1 MQQGQLTPISH
12 PSDSRDVSPRSPYG
26 QLPTSRADDFHGGQ
40 RGGNAPTPS
49 ASQGRR
55 PGGYG
60 GLEEPKR
67 YDSGDRQMGGTPG
80 PYDQDRR
87 PSAARPAPS
96 PRVDTFDRDD
106 GEFGGPPRMPRKNG
120 YGGFGP
126 PPKAADDF
134 TPGGMNRSETFPRP
148 SFPVDPPLRTPS
160 APGTRPDRSRKEGGL
175 ESGRRPSQGPDTSRP
190 PPPRTSL
197 LRPMT
202 AGQGAGSVNL
212 AAEFGIGNPYH
223 TPSDSA
229 SSGYSTFSHPS
240 QASSQSSPGRSQ
252 VNRKASDTNNIDNL
266 MDDLQSSMTDMRT
279 NDRSLDTSASY
290 RNQTPLAEP
299 PYGTSPRDNSSMP
312 YGRRDDLSPPSAD
325 RPILSPRLG
334 ASPQQDFFG
343 HGQRQQSPGRYGTS
357 PPSPYTTAQ
366 PRKNSEALPRG
377 DCKACGLPIRGK
389 SVSSAD
395 GRLTGKYHKACF
407 VCTTCSAPFTSAE
420 FYVLDNKPYCEQ
432 HYHKLNGSLC
442 GSCDRG
448 IEGQYL
454 EDEAQI
460 KYHSGCFRCLD
471 CGMSLSDGYFE
482 VDGLAYCEPDAWRRV
497 QPTHSGGGGME
508 QQQPDPYAQ
517 PPPRGP
523 SGQASRPPMGNVGL
537 PGRPGPRY
545 GAGGPGKQRPHPPA
559 AGSRPGFGG
568 GPRPKMNK
576 RMTRMGMM

>member
-1 MQQGQLTPISH
+1 M
-12 PSDSRDVSPRSPYG
+12 
-26 QLPTSRADDFHGGQ
+26 
-40 RGGNAPTPS
+40 
-49 ASQGRR
+49 
-55 PGGYG
+55 
-60 GLEEPKR
+60 
-67 YDSGDRQMGGTPG
+67 
-80 PYDQDRR
+80 
-87 PSAARPAPS
+87 
-96 PRVDTFDRDD
+96 
-106 GEFGGPPRMPRKNG
+106 
-120 YGGFGP
+120 
-126 PPKAADDF
+126 
-134 TPGGMNRSETFPRP
+134 
-148 SFPVDPPLRTPS
+148 
-160 APGTRPDRSRKEGGL
+160 
-175 ESGRRPSQGPDTSRP
+175 
-190 PPPRTSL
+190 
-197 LRPMT
+197 
-202 AGQGAGSVNL
+202 NL

-240 QASSQSSPGRSQ
+240 HASSQSSPGRSQ
-252 VNRKASDTNNIDNL
+252 ANRKPSDTNNIDNL

-290 RNQTPLAEP
+290 RNQAPLAEP
-299 PYGTSPRDNSSMP
+299 PYGISPRDDSSMP
-312 YGRRDDLSPPSAD
+312 YGRRDDLSPRSAD

-334 ASPQQDFFG
+334 ASPQQEFFG

-357 PPSPYTTAQ
+357 PPSPYSTAQ

-454 EDEAQI
+454 EDEAQM

-497 QPTHSGGGGME
+497 QPAHGGNGGME
-508 QQQPDPYAQ
+508 QQHPDPYAQ
-517 PPPRGP
+517 PPPRGTP
-523 SGQASRPPMGNVGL
+523 GQVSRPPMGNVGL

-559 AGSRPGFGG
+559 AGSRPGIGG